1 MTTASHTQPVSTSTP
16 IVLEQ
21 QAQACGN
28 GQPDGGDCACSGID
42 DNLMPCKPSRR
53 RMFIKRT
60 RRVADG
66 IVETVF
72 HVLKS
77 KPGGEKELT
86 RRSHE
91 RHWCNA
97 EKRAARRRAE
107 QEALRE
113 ALAEA
118 FA

>member
-1 MTTASHTQPVSTSTP
+1 MTTASHTQPVDPSPST
-16 IVLEQ
+16 VLEQ
-21 QAQACGN
+21 QFQAGG
-28 GQPDGGDCACSGID
+28 GQPHGADCACSGID

-60 RRVADG
+60 RKVADG

-77 KPGGEKELT
+77 KRGGEKELS
-86 RRSHE
+86 RRSNE
-91 RHWCNA
+91 RHWFNA
-97 EKRAARRRAE
+97 RKRAARRRAE
-107 QEALRE
+107 QEMLRE
-113 ALAEA
+113 SLAEA